1 MSSTRLRLA
10 LEAVTVA
17 VATVLTVY
25 PTRDAGRLRPLV
37 EGLGALALL
46 SLLLPLLWRGRGAWL
61 PLLLLGAEYI
71 TAESSGHVGAVS
83 VVAYAAGLI
92 VLCEL
97 VFWLAE
103 LPAATAIETGV
114 IVRRLLQLA
123 LTGVAAVSVAPV
135 ALLGTSVRLG
145 SAIGAL
151 LLGVLAAAL
160 LLTIPLLLV
169 RQRSRR

>member
-1 MSSTRLRLA
+1 
-10 LEAVTVA
+10 
-17 VATVLTVY
+17 
-25 PTRDAGRLRPLV
+25 
-37 EGLGALALL
+37 
-46 SLLLPLLWRGRGAWL
+46 L

-71 TAESSGHVGAVS
+71 TAESSGQVGAVS

-103 LPAATAIETGV
+103 LPAAAAIETGV

-160 LLTIPLLLV
+160 LLAIPLLLV

>member
-1 MSSTRLRLA
+1 MSSARLRLPLA
-10 LEAVTVA
+10 AATVA
-17 VATVLTVY
+17 VATVLAVY
-25 PTRDAGRLRPLV
+25 PMHNAGRLRPLI
-37 EGLGALALL
+37 EGLGAVALL
-46 SLLLPLLWRGRGAWL
+46 SLLLPLLWHGRGAWW

-92 VLCEL
+92 MLCEL

-103 LPAATAIETGV
+103 LPAAAIERGV

-123 LTGVAAVSVAPV
+123 LIGVAAVSVAPV

-169 RQRSRR
+169 RQRGRR

>member
-1 MSSTRLRLA
+1 MSSAPLRLA
-10 LEAVTVA
+10 LAAVSVA
-17 VATVLTVY
+17 VATVLAVY
-25 PTRDAGRLRPLV
+25 PMHDAGRLRPLV

-71 TAESSGHVGAVS
+71 TAESSGQVGAVS

-103 LPAATAIETGV
+103 LPAAASIDRSV
-114 IVRRLLQLA
+114 VVRRLLTLA
-123 LTGVAAVSVAPV
+123 LTGVVAAALAPLALLATSLHLSSPV
-135 ALLGTSVRLG
+135 A
-145 SAIGAL
+145 AL
-151 LLGVLAAAL
+151 LLGALAAVL

-169 RQRSRR
+169 RQRGRR

>member
-1 MSSTRLRLA
+1 MSSAPLRLA
-10 LEAVTVA
+10 LAAVSVA
-17 VATVLTVY
+17 VATVLAVY
-25 PTRDAGRLRPLV
+25 PMHDAGRLRPLV

-71 TAESSGHVGAVS
+71 TAESSGQVGAVS

-103 LPAATAIETGV
+103 LPAAAIETGV

-160 LLTIPLLLV
+160 LLAIPLLLV